1 MQIMPPVSDILPIW
15 DHLSDL
21 EKQLAQ
27 SSASVRHLNAGA
39 SVCSGGYDCMGLVYV
54 LSGEL
59 RVYMMSDEG
68 REITL
73 YRLGRDD
80 LCLLT
85 AACALKEIT
94 FEVHVG
100 ASSDTRLMII
110 GADVF
115 EALMKSN
122 VYAEAFAYRS
132 LALRFSQVMFVL
144 QQILFKRFD
153 RRLAAFL
160 SDEADK
166 ADSCGLLLTHEQ
178 IARHM
183 GSAREVVTRMLKYF
197 TQEGLVSLSRGG
209 LKILDRDRLRMLG
222 QG

>member
-1 MQIMPPVSDILPIW
+1 MQIMPPVSDFLPFW
-15 DHLSDL
+15 DHLNDR

-27 SSASVRHLNAGA
+27 GSASVRHYDAGMP
-39 SVCSGGYDCMGLVYV
+39 VCSGGYDCMGLVCV

-73 YRLGRDD
+73 YRLGSGG

-85 AACALKEIT
+85 ATCALKEIT

-100 ASSDTRLMII
+100 AQRDTRLMII

-115 EALMKSN
+115 EALMKSS
-122 VYAEAFAYRS
+122 VYVEAFAYRS
-132 LALRFSQVMFVL
+132 LTQRFSQVMFVL

-160 SDEADK
+160 ADEADK
-166 ADSCGLLLTHEQ
+166 ADSRSLTLTHEQ
-178 IARHM
+178 IAHHL

-197 TQEGLVSLSRGG
+197 TQEGLVSISRGG
-209 LKILDRDRLRMLG
+209 LKILDSERLRLLG
-222 QG
+222 RA

>member
-1 MQIMPPVSDILPIW
+1 MQIKPPVSSFLPFW
-15 DHLSDL
+15 ECLSDQ

-27 SSASVRHLNAGA
+27 SSASVRRFDSGA
-39 SVCSGGYDCMGLVYV
+39 SVCSGGDDCMGLVCV

-73 YRLGRDD
+73 YRLGSGD

-85 AACALKEIT
+85 ASCALKEIT

-100 ASSDTRLMII
+100 ADKETQLMII

-115 EALMKSN
+115 EALMNSS
-122 VYAEAFAYRS
+122 VYVEAFAYK
-132 LALRFSQVMFVL
+132 ALTQRFSQVMFVL

-160 SDEADK
+160 VNEIDK
-166 ADSCGLLLTHEQ
+166 SESSSLILTHEQ
-178 IARHM
+178 IAKHM

-209 LKILDRDRLRMLG
+209 LKILDKERLRLLG
-222 QG
+222 QV